1 MRQQMDEAEQVPTRK
16 ALTPR
21 EARYRDLFE
30 HSEDVIFSCTLDG
43 IITEVNRATEQLLG
57 WPREALLG
65 YSYRKIVTPA
75 SFALGQERVRRSLAH
90 EKLSKRFE
98 IEAVRPDGSLIPLEG
113 WARFVCD
120 VVGNPIEVQCIYRD
134 ITERRQ
140 AEETFQALCQSSFIG
155 IYIVQDGLF
164 QFGNA
169 QFERCSGYRQEEL
182 LGHHCLSLVLPED
195 RNLVRDSA
203 IQILKGERTQPYEYR
218 FRNKRGAIVWI
229 VETVMSCQY
238 RGGQAVLANFMDIT
252 EHKRTE
258 DVLRQRQSE
267 LEHTLHQ
274 LQVMQ
279 NQVLMQQKLAS
290 LGALTAGIAH
300 EIRNPLNFVNNFA
313 DLCLELGQELH
324 AVLSP
329 GPAAFGTDTWAD
341 IEDILTALDQ
351 NLQKIIEHGRRADR
365 IVHGMLQHSRGHT
378 GVYEPTD
385 LNALLGEY
393 VTLAY
398 HGLRAQ
404 DTSFQVTIRTEYDP
418 TVGMVEVVPQD
429 MGRVFLN
436 IVNNAFHAVHT
447 KQKTLGESFVST
459 VLVRTINYGNRVAV
473 HVRDNGDGIPAEIRE
488 QIFQPFFTTKPPG
501 AGTGLGLSMSHD
513 VVVQGHQ
520 GMITVDT
527 ALGEYTE
534 FVVTLPKHR
543 AIR

>member
-1 MRQQMDEAEQVPTRK
+1 MDEAEQVPTRMV
-16 ALTPR
+16 LTPR

-30 HSEDVIFSCTLDG
+30 HGEDVIFSCTLDG

-65 YSYRKIVTPA
+65 SSYRKIVTPA

-90 EKLSKRFE
+90 EKLPKRFE

-120 VVGNPIEVQCIYRD
+120 VAGNPIEIQCIYR
-134 ITERRQ
+134 
-140 AEETFQALCQSSFIG
+140 
-155 IYIVQDGLF
+155 
-164 QFGNA
+164 
-169 QFERCSGYRQEEL
+169 
-182 LGHHCLSLVLPED
+182 
-195 RNLVRDSA
+195 
-203 IQILKGERTQPYEYR
+203 
-218 FRNKRGAIVWI
+218 
-229 VETVMSCQY
+229 
-238 RGGQAVLANFMDIT
+238 DIT

-300 EIRNPLNFVNNFA
+300 EMRNPLNFVNNFA
-313 DLCLELGQELH
+313 DLCLELGQELYV
-324 AVLSP
+324 VLSQ
-329 GPAAFGTDTWAD
+329 GSTAFGTDTWAD

-429 MGRVFLN
+429 IGRVFLN

-459 VLVRTINYGNRVAV
+459 VLVRTVNHEDCVAV

-520 GMITVDT
+520 GTITVDT

-534 FVVTLPKHR
+534 FVVTLPKNHATR
-543 AIR
+543 